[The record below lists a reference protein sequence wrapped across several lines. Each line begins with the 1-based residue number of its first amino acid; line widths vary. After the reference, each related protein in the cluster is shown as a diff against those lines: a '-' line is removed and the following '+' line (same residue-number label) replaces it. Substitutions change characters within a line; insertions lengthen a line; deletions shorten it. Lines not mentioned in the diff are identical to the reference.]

1 MQPAVLLAISS
12 TCNIVH
18 LFLYRIEV
26 LPLKPI
32 SNVDIRHCVLP
43 LTNGVSKGAEDSKD
57 YWSKISKNVCAALL
71 LLQHGN
77 VAYYVLHYSRAR
89 PPSIFVLFVAV
100 AVPHCTATVGVPWIR
115 QIYTPTQP
123 LASYIKYWI
132 Y

>member
-89 PPSIFVLFVAV
+89 RRLFSYFSSPSQFRIAQLRWECPGFARSTLQ
-100 AVPHCTATVGVPWIR
+100 HSPW
-115 QIYTPTQP
+115 QVTLNT
-123 LASYIKYWI
+123 
-132 Y
+132 